1 MHTATRLSL
10 MSAALAVIAAAAWVV
25 DAARAPAVE
34 APYVDETVHRVV
46 VTAPRLPAGAEVHR
60 VVVTA
65 PRAVADEAAVHRV
78 EISATRLRPEATLT
92 AEAASPQPRAL

>member
-10 MSAALAVIAAAAWVV
+10 MSAALAVVAAAAWVV
-25 DAARAPAVE
+25 DAARAPAIE

-46 VTAPRLPAGAEVHR
+46 VTAPR
-60 VVVTA
+60 
-65 PRAVADEAAVHRV
+65 AVADEPVVHRV
-78 EISATRLRPEATLT
+78 EISATRLHPEATLT